1 MHLSDSLLS
10 LQRGFKFG
18 EVINMQEVI
27 IWKEK
32 FVRVDF
38 NTALATLGYM
48 SVLTCQAVTRSQ
60 RWNQINSHV
69 ACVLGGTGVAFLRVL
84 RAREG
89 LVNVCCWKKKCGMC

>member
-1 MHLSDSLLS
+1 MHLSDSLLFF
-10 LQRGFKFG
+10 QRGFKFG
-18 EVINMQEVI
+18 EVINTQEVI
-27 IWKEK
+27 IWKEE
-32 FVRVDF
+32 FVHVDF

-89 LVNVCCWKKKCGMC
+89 LVNVCCWKKKCGLC